1 MTGKGK
7 NPMLITA
14 LRRTASDRF
23 TVVLADGGEIE
34 SSLGV
39 VTDLRLFTGKDL
51 EEEELAAL
59 RRDSSRSLAR
69 DKALEMISRRLMS
82 RKELREKL
90 LQKGADVDAAD
101 YSADWLQEHG
111 FLNDESYAAAVA
123 RHYAAKGYGAGRVR
137 SELGRRG
144 VDRALWDEAV
154 EQMPAAD
161 EKLHK
166 FIAARLKDPNDREQ
180 LRRIGAA
187 LFRRGYSWEEI
198 RTALRRYSDEIIEE
212 D

>member
-1 MTGKGK
+1 MI
-7 NPMLITA
+7 ITA
-14 LRRTASDRF
+14 LRRISADRF
-23 TVVLADGGEIE
+23 TVALEDGSEIK

-39 VTDLRLFTGKDL
+39 VTDRRLFTGKVLD
-51 EEEELAAL
+51 EEELAAL

-69 DKALEMISRRLMS
+69 DKALELISRRPMS
-82 RKELREKL
+82 RKEVREKL
-90 LQKGADVDAAD
+90 LQKGADEDAAE

-144 VDRALWDEAV
+144 VDRELWDGAL

-166 FIAARLKDPNDREQ
+166 FIAARLKDPEDREQ
-180 LRRIGAA
+180 LRKIGAA

-198 RTALRRYSDEIIEE
+198 RTALRRYSDEFLEE

>member
-1 MTGKGK
+1 MI
-7 NPMLITA
+7 ITA
-14 LRRTASDRF
+14 LRRISADRF
-23 TVVLADGGEIE
+23 TVALEDGSEIK

-39 VTDLRLFTGKDL
+39 VTDRRLFTGKVLD
-51 EEEELAAL
+51 EEELAAL

-69 DKALEMISRRLMS
+69 DKALELISRRPMS
-82 RKELREKL
+82 RKEVREKL
-90 LQKGADVDAAD
+90 LQKGADEDAAE

-144 VDRALWDEAV
+144 VDRELWDGAL

-161 EKLHK
+161 EKLHI
-166 FIAARLKDPNDREQ
+166 FIAARLKDPEDREQ
-180 LRRIGAA
+180 LRKIGAA

-198 RTALRRYSDEIIEE
+198 RAALRRYTDTVIEE

>member
-1 MTGKGK
+1 MI
-7 NPMLITA
+7 ITA
-14 LRRTASDRF
+14 LRRISADRF
-23 TVVLADGGEIE
+23 TVALEDGSEIK

-39 VTDLRLFTGKDL
+39 VTDRRLFIGKVLD
-51 EEEELAAL
+51 EEELAAL
-59 RRDSSRSLAR
+59 RLDSSRSLAR
-69 DKALEMISRRLMS
+69 DKALELISRRPMS
-82 RKELREKL
+82 RKEVREKL
-90 LQKGADVDAAD
+90 LQKGADEDAAE

-144 VDRALWDEAV
+144 VDRELWDGAL

-166 FIAARLKDPNDREQ
+166 FIAARLKDPEDREQ
-180 LRRIGAA
+180 LRKIGAA

-198 RTALRRYSDEIIEE
+198 RAAEE

>member
-1 MTGKGK
+1 MI
-7 NPMLITA
+7 ITA
-14 LRRTASDRF
+14 LRRISADRF
-23 TVVLADGGEIE
+23 TVALEDGSEIK

-39 VTDLRLFTGKDL
+39 VTDRRLFTGKVLD
-51 EEEELAAL
+51 EEELAAL

-69 DKALEMISRRLMS
+69 DKALELISRRPMS
-82 RKELREKL
+82 RKEVREKL
-90 LQKGADVDAAD
+90 LQKGADEDAAE

-137 SELGRRG
+137 SELSRRG
-144 VDRALWDEAV
+144 VDRELWEEAV
-154 EQMPAAD
+154 EQMPAAE

-166 FIAARLKDPNDREQ
+166 FIAARLKDPHDREQ
-180 LRRIGAA
+180 LRKIGAA

-198 RTALRRYSDEIIEE
+198 RTALRRYSDEFLEE

>member
-1 MTGKGK
+1 MI
-7 NPMLITA
+7 ITA
-14 LRRTASDRF
+14 LRRISADRF
-23 TVVLADGGEIE
+23 TVALEDGSEIK

-39 VTDLRLFTGKDL
+39 VTDRRLFTGKVLD
-51 EEEELAAL
+51 EEELAAL

-69 DKALEMISRRLMS
+69 DKALELISRRPMS
-82 RKELREKL
+82 RKEVREKL
-90 LQKGADVDAAD
+90 LQKGADEDAAE

-144 VDRALWDEAV
+144 VDRELWDGAL

-166 FIAARLKDPNDREQ
+166 FIAARLKDPEDREQ
-180 LRRIGAA
+180 LRKIGAA

-198 RTALRRYSDEIIEE
+198 RAALRRYTDTVIEE

>member
-1 MTGKGK
+1 MI
-7 NPMLITA
+7 ITA
-14 LRRTASDRF
+14 LRRISADRF
-23 TVVLADGGEIE
+23 TVALEDGSEIK

-39 VTDLRLFTGKDL
+39 VTDRRLFIGKVLD
-51 EEEELAAL
+51 EEELAAL

-69 DKALEMISRRLMS
+69 DKALELISRRPMS
-82 RKELREKL
+82 RKEVREKL
-90 LQKGADVDAAD
+90 LQKGADEDAAE

-144 VDRALWDEAV
+144 VDRELWDGAL
-154 EQMPAAD
+154 EQMPDAD

-180 LRRIGAA
+180 LRKIGAA

-198 RTALRRYSDEIIEE
+198 RAALRRYTDTVIEE

>member
-1 MTGKGK
+1 MT
-7 NPMLITA
+7 ITA
-14 LRRTASDRF
+14 LRRISADRF
-23 TVVLADGGEIE
+23 TVALEDGSEIK

-39 VTDLRLFTGKDL
+39 VTDRRLFTGKDL
-51 EEEELAAL
+51 DEEELAAL

-69 DKALEMISRRLMS
+69 DKALELISRRPMS
-82 RKELREKL
+82 RKEVREKL
-90 LQKGADVDAAD
+90 LQKGVDEDAAE

-144 VDRALWDEAV
+144 VDRELWDGAL

-166 FIAARLKDPNDREQ
+166 FIAARLKDPEDREQ
-180 LRRIGAA
+180 LRKIGAA

>member
-1 MTGKGK
+1 MI
-7 NPMLITA
+7 ITA
-14 LRRTASDRF
+14 LRRISADRF
-23 TVVLADGGEIE
+23 TVALEDGSEIK

-39 VTDLRLFTGKDL
+39 VTDRRLFIGKVLD
-51 EEEELAAL
+51 EEELAAL
-59 RRDSSRSLAR
+59 RLDSSRSLAR
-69 DKALEMISRRLMS
+69 DKALELISRRPMS
-82 RKELREKL
+82 RKEVREKL
-90 LQKGADVDAAD
+90 LQKGADEDAAE

-137 SELGRRG
+137 SELSRRG
-144 VDRALWDEAV
+144 VDRELWEEAV
-154 EQMPAAD
+154 EQMPAAE

-166 FIAARLKDPNDREQ
+166 FIAARLKDPHDREQ
-180 LRRIGAA
+180 LRKIGAA

-198 RTALRRYSDEIIEE
+198 RAALRRYTDTVIEE

>member
-1 MTGKGK
+1 MI
-7 NPMLITA
+7 ITA
-14 LRRTASDRF
+14 LRQTSTDRV
-23 TVVLADGGEIE
+23 TVGLEDGNEIR

-51 EEEELAAL
+51 DEEELAAL

-69 DKALEMISRRLMS
+69 DKALELISRRLMS
-82 RKELREKL
+82 RREIREKL
-90 LQKGADVDAAD
+90 LQKGADEDAAE

-137 SELGRRG
+137 SELSRRG
-144 VDRALWDEAV
+144 VDRELWEEAV
-154 EQMPAAD
+154 EQMPAAE

-166 FIAARLKDPNDREQ
+166 FIAARLKDPHDREQ
-180 LRRIGAA
+180 LRKIGAA

-198 RTALRRYSDEIIEE
+198 RTALRRYSDEFLEE

>member
-1 MTGKGK
+1 MI
-7 NPMLITA
+7 ITA
-14 LRRTASDRF
+14 LRRISADRF
-23 TVVLADGGEIE
+23 TVALEDGSEIK

-39 VTDLRLFTGKDL
+39 VTDRRLFIGKVLD
-51 EEEELAAL
+51 EEELAAL
-59 RRDSSRSLAR
+59 RLDSSRSLAR
-69 DKALEMISRRLMS
+69 DKALELISRRPMS
-82 RKELREKL
+82 RKEVREKL
-90 LQKGADVDAAD
+90 LQKGADEDAAE

-144 VDRALWDEAV
+144 VDRELWDGAL

-166 FIAARLKDPNDREQ
+166 FIAARLKDPEDREQ
-180 LRRIGAA
+180 LRKIGAA

-198 RTALRRYSDEIIEE
+198 RAALRRYSDEFLEE

>member
-1 MTGKGK
+1 MI
-7 NPMLITA
+7 ITA
-14 LRRTASDRF
+14 LRRISADRF
-23 TVVLADGGEIE
+23 TVALEDGSEIK

-39 VTDLRLFTGKDL
+39 VTDRRLFIGKVLD
-51 EEEELAAL
+51 EEELAAL

-69 DKALEMISRRLMS
+69 DKALELISRRPMS
-82 RKELREKL
+82 RKEVREKL
-90 LQKGADVDAAD
+90 LQKGADEDAAE

-144 VDRALWDEAV
+144 VDRELWDGAL

-166 FIAARLKDPNDREQ
+166 FIAARLKDPEDREQ
-180 LRRIGAA
+180 LRKIGAA

-198 RTALRRYSDEIIEE
+198 RAALRRYTDTVIEE

>member
-1 MTGKGK
+1 MI
-7 NPMLITA
+7 ITA
-14 LRRTASDRF
+14 LRRISADRF
-23 TVVLADGGEIE
+23 TVALEDGSEIK

-39 VTDLRLFTGKDL
+39 VTDRRLFTGKVLD
-51 EEEELAAL
+51 EEELAAL

-69 DKALEMISRRLMS
+69 DKALELISRRPMS
-82 RKELREKL
+82 RKEVREKL
-90 LQKGADVDAAD
+90 LQKGADEDAAE

-144 VDRALWDEAV
+144 VDRELWDGAL

-166 FIAARLKDPNDREQ
+166 FIAARLKDPEDREQ
-180 LRRIGAA
+180 LRKIGAA

-198 RTALRRYSDEIIEE
+198 RAALRRYTDTIIEE